1 MSSLCCPFC
10 AHERPEFVSN
20 ARGASMH
27 CPECGA
33 TGPLAAAGE
42 RSHAAFI
49 WNQRY
54 GCAEF
59 GGPIGGAQ
67 LPRELLH

>member
-1 MSSLCCPFC
+1 M
-10 AHERPEFVSN
+10 R
-20 ARGASMH
+20 

-42 RSHAAFI
+42 RGHAAFV

-59 GGPIGGAQ
+59 GGPIGSPP